1 MQMHP
6 TTFPLDR
13 RNDPMR
19 QAEARVFDEINGCR
33 LPGFAYYEWQ
43 RDHNSPQID
52 LALWLSGVGR
62 FGMEVKGG
70 HYSLKGGKWY
80 LETEN
85 GPQKKDSPL
94 RKTWNATMSLH
105 DELVGVLDHE
115 VFFIAVLVFP
125 DMEPDQD
132 ITAKAERSNVHVL
145 WGTDGLVDHLEQIA
159 AAREV
164 YKPPDAKAIAR
175 EVAAV
180 TDGQVLYEPP
190 VDRPPRQDENPLA
203 PEVTPESRMEV
214 TAGSI
219 TIQHVDTLNV
229 YTVSG
234 WNPDAGAAPGIDG
247 LQAKERPAGG

>member
-6 TTFPLDR
+6 ITFPLDR

-19 QAEARVFDEINGCR
+19 QAEARVFDEINASR
-33 LPGFAYYEWQ
+33 LPGFAHYEWQ
-43 RDHNSPQID
+43 RDHKSPQLD
-52 LALWLSGVGR
+52 YALWLLNVSR
-62 FGMEVKGG
+62 FGVDVKGG
-70 HYSLKGGKWY
+70 QYFLEKGKWY
-80 LETEN
+80 LKTDN
-85 GPQKKDSPL
+85 GPQKKECPL
-94 RKTWNATMSLH
+94 RKAWDATMSLH
-105 DELVGVLDHE
+105 DELVDVLE
-115 VFFIAVLVFP
+115 REAFSIAVLVFP

-132 ITAKAERSNVHVL
+132 IIDRAERSNVHVL
-145 WGTDGLVDHLEQIA
+145 WGTDGLMDRLEQIA
-159 AAREV
+159 AARGV
-164 YKPPDAKAIAR
+164 YNPPDEEDIES

-190 VDRPPRQDENPLA
+190 ADGPPRQDENPLA
-203 PEVTPESRMEV
+203 PEVEPESRMEV

-234 WNPDAGAAPGIDG
+234 WNPDSAAAPGIDG

>member
-1 MQMHP
+1 MQKAW
-6 TTFPLDR
+6 D
-13 RNDPMR
+13 
-19 QAEARVFDEINGCR
+19 
-33 LPGFAYYEWQ
+33 
-43 RDHNSPQID
+43 
-52 LALWLSGVGR
+52 
-62 FGMEVKGG
+62 
-70 HYSLKGGKWY
+70 
-80 LETEN
+80 
-85 GPQKKDSPL
+85 
-94 RKTWNATMSLH
+94 ATMSLH
-105 DELVGVLDHE
+105 DELVDVLE
-115 VFFIAVLVFP
+115 REAFSIAVLVFP

-132 ITAKAERSNVHVL
+132 IIDRAERSNVHVL
-145 WGTDGLVDHLEQIA
+145 WGTDGLVERLEQIA

-180 TDGQVLYEPP
+180 TDGQVLYEPMVDGP
-190 VDRPPRQDENPLA
+190 VRQDEGPLA

-234 WNPDAGAAPGIDG
+234 WTPDSAAAPGIDG

>member
-19 QAEARVFDEINGCR
+19 QAEACVFDEISGCR

-43 RDHNSPQID
+43 RDHNAPQLD
-52 LALWLSGVGR
+52 FALWLLNVGR

-70 HYSLKGGKWY
+70 HYFLEKGKWY
-80 LETEN
+80 LKTDN
-85 GPQKKDSPL
+85 GPQRKKCPL
-94 RKTWNATMSLH
+94 TKAWNVTMSLH
-105 DELVGVLDHE
+105 DELVDVLDHE
-115 VFFIAVLVFP
+115 AFFIAVLVFP

-132 ITAKAERSNVHVL
+132 IIDRAERSNVHVL
-145 WGTDGLVDHLEQIA
+145 WGTDGLVERLEHIA
-159 AAREV
+159 DAREV
-164 YKPPDAKAIAR
+164 YKPPDAKDIAR

-190 VDRPPRQDENPLA
+190 GDRPPRHDENPLA
-203 PEVTPESRMEV
+203 PEVEPESRMEV

-234 WNPDAGAAPGIDG
+234 WTPAAGEAPGIDG
-247 LQAKERPAGG
+247 LLAQERPAGG

>member
-13 RNDPMR
+13 RNDPKR
-19 QAEARVFDEINGCR
+19 RAEARVFDEITASQ
-33 LPGFAYYEWQ
+33 LDGFAYYEWQ
-43 RDHNSPQID
+43 RGHNAPQLD
-52 LALWLSGVGR
+52 FALWLLNVGR

-70 HYSLKGGKWY
+70 HYFLEKGKWY
-80 LETEN
+80 LKTDN
-85 GPQKKDSPL
+85 GPQKKKCPL
-94 RKTWNATMSLH
+94 RKAWDATMSLH
-105 DELVGVLDHE
+105 DELVDVLDHE
-115 VFFIAVLVFP
+115 AFFIGVLVFP
-125 DMEPDQD
+125 DMEPDQT

-145 WGTDGLVDHLEQIA
+145 WGTDGLMDRLEQIA

-164 YKPPDAKAIAR
+164 YNPPDEEDIAR

-180 TDGQVLYEPP
+180 TDEQVLYDPP
-190 VDRPPRQDENPLA
+190 ADGPARRDENPLA
-203 PEVTPESRMEV
+203 PEVEPESRMEI

-234 WNPDAGAAPGIDG
+234 LHPNIGEPMGIDG
-247 LQAKERPAGG
+247 QRDTGRLAGG

>member
-13 RNDPMR
+13 RNDPKR
-19 QAEARVFDEINGCR
+19 RAEARVFDEITASQ
-33 LPGFAYYEWQ
+33 LDGFAYYEWQ
-43 RDHNSPQID
+43 RGHNAPQLD
-52 LALWLSGVGR
+52 FALWLLNVGR

-70 HYSLKGGKWY
+70 HYFLEKGKWY
-80 LETEN
+80 LKTDN
-85 GPQKKDSPL
+85 GPQKKKCPL
-94 RKTWNATMSLH
+94 RKAWDATMSLH
-105 DELVGVLDHE
+105 DELVDVLDHE
-115 VFFIAVLVFP
+115 AFFIAVLVFP
-125 DMEPDQD
+125 DMEPDQT

-145 WGTDGLVDHLEQIA
+145 WGTDGLMDRLEQIA

-164 YKPPDAKAIAR
+164 YNPPDEEDIAR

-180 TDGQVLYEPP
+180 TDEQVLYDPP
-190 VDRPPRQDENPLA
+190 ADGPARRDENPLA
-203 PEVTPESRMEV
+203 PEVEPESRMEI

-234 WNPDAGAAPGIDG
+234 LHPNIGEPMGIDG
-247 LQAKERPAGG
+247 QRDTGRLAGG

>member
-6 TTFPLDR
+6 TTFPPDR

-19 QAEARVFDEINGCR
+19 RAEARVFDEIKSSG

-43 RDHNSPQID
+43 RDHNAPQLD
-52 LALWLSGVGR
+52 FALWLLNVGR
-62 FGMEVKGG
+62 FGLEVKGG
-70 HYSLKGGKWY
+70 HYFLEKGKWY
-80 LETEN
+80 LKTDK
-85 GPQKKDSPL
+85 GPQKKKCPL
-94 RKTWNATMSLH
+94 TKAWNATMSLH
-105 DELVGVLDHE
+105 DELVDVLDHE
-115 VFFIAVLVFP
+115 AFFIAVLVFP

-132 ITAKAERSNVHVL
+132 IIDRAERSNVHVL
-145 WGTDGLVDHLEQIA
+145 WGTDGLMDRLKQIA

-164 YKPPDAKAIAR
+164 FNPPDEEDIES

-180 TDGQVLYEPP
+180 TDEQVLYDPQ
-190 VDRPPRQDENPLA
+190 VYAPPRHDDNPLA
-203 PEVTPESRMEV
+203 PEVEPKSRMEV

-219 TIQHVDTLNV
+219 TIQHVDILNV

-234 WNPDAGAAPGIDG
+234 LHPNIGDAPGIDG